1 MGTWRVLPKSGKRR
15 CPKCNAMVSVFYEV
29 WKHITREQC
38 NKCDYVQVIPKQV
51 K

>member
-15 CPKCNAMVSVFYEV
+15 CPECNAMVSLFYEV
-29 WKHITREQC
+29 YKHITRE
-38 NKCDYVQVIPKQV
+38 KCPKCTYVKDINKQV